1 MQLIVIM
8 ILVVALVGLMVLA
21 ALLVFAYHIAQLFL
35 KRQMEMISIVD
46 SIHLRHLEDTRYH
59 VQQLIDQCMA
69 ISDSNLDLI
78 KDRLEQASE
87 ADRKNSEDVSDLLTA
102 ASELPPEPDYDFET
116 DLSDTDQGQGG
127 MP

>member
-1 MQLIVIM
+1 MQLIVTLI
-8 ILVVALVGLMVLA
+8 IVAAVCGVVTLA

-35 KRQMEMISIVD
+35 KRQMEMIAIVD

-87 ADRKNSEDVSDLLTA
+87 ADRKNSKDVSDLLTA
-102 ASELPPEPDYDFET
+102 ASELPPEPDYDIEA
-116 DLSDTDQGQGG
+116 DLSDEGKGQGG